1 MEATHQDDRTRESVA
16 ERSNLGRFLAI
27 GFVALWL
34 VTLLT
39 LVGHTGVHGF

>member
-1 MEATHQDDRTRESVA
+1 MNDTRRDDETREAAA
-16 ERSNLGRFLAI
+16 ERSNMGRFLAI